1 MTLLWPWSD
10 LLPPLPPE
18 YWHSGVLL
26 PQSIPLHEAGAHLL
40 PGASQ
45 PASVPGIE
53 YSIHIP
59 SQETRADWPHLT
71 SFHHGFGL
79 IVLTLP
85 LKESCV
91 SLKRL
96 TSIGLGVFPLSFSSL
111 ELVGIR
117 WSC

>member
-1 MTLLWPWSD
+1 MF
-10 LLPPLPPE
+10 
-18 YWHSGVLL
+18 LL

-53 YSIHIP
+53 YSTHIP

-71 SFHHGFGL
+71 SPHGFGL

-91 SLKRL
+91 SLKR
-96 TSIGLGVFPLSFSSL
+96 P
-111 ELVGIR
+111 ELVDLN
-117 WSC
+117 WSWGVPSLILIPGTCRNQVVLLTI